1 MAAATLYDYMRI
13 LYRRRWMVG
22 LTVASAVAVAV
33 GLSLLLPRIYESIGE
48 FYVVS
53 DAESG
58 GVLSSGP
65 SRASLLAMP
74 LVMQEL
80 EKWYLGL
87 LQSEAVRQI
96 VSQAVKDK
104 DPAALRRDVDVEF
117 TRNHIVRVRA
127 RDRDPKLAAAVANA
141 YPEALAEFLSKIGN
155 ERRKQNLEAM
165 EKSIQDAGEALAQAE
180 QQLKKLLAEKRSP
193 SVTGEVARLQ
203 DRKAALE
210 SEMAAANAQVDGIE
224 KRIAL
229 ATEQLNAEAKRSSTL
244 QGNLFSASVQRQ
256 LTGIA
261 DLEAELAAARA
272 EYDGILGERHPK
284 VRTLM
289 AKIALRQ
296 QALARE
302 LEDMQRADVREPGTL
317 HEQLRRDLVGL
328 YKDRAAIRAENATR
342 AINLDKLV
350 TRVDSLQSP
359 ALREQEIRSEI
370 ERFSREREAMRQRQ
384 RDTMAQAAAESS
396 LVVTL
401 AAAREA
407 DEAKFPLP
415 VFNALMAAF
424 LGLIAGVYV
433 AFAYDYLARARTNER

>member
-1 MAAATLYDYMRI
+1 
-13 LYRRRWMVG
+13 MVG